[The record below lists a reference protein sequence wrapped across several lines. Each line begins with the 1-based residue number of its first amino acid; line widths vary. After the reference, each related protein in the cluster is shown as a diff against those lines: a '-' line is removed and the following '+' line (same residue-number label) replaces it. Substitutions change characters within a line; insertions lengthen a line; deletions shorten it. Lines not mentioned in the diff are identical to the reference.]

1 MKKLNLFQRIHTL
14 LWIIYSPKR
23 NRLYHYNLSIGFG
36 QESSYLSAK
45 NSNQESVDFLI
56 K

>member
-1 MKKLNLFQRIHTL
+1 MKLKLFKNIHTH

-23 NRLYHYNLSIGFG
+23 NQLYHYYMSIGFSP
-36 QESSYLSAK
+36 ESSYLSAK
-45 NSNQESVDFLI
+45 NISIDAVNFLI